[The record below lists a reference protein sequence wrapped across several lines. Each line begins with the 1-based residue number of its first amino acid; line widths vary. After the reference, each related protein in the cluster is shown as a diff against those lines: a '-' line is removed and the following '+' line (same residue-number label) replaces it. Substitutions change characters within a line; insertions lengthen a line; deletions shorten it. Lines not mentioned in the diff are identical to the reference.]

1 MFNLIK
7 TKLAIGLLLMAVVCG
22 LLYWQ
27 QSLKKNAPKTP
38 EQKSAQAPAQSF
50 VTPQFK
56 EIKSFVGTEVPD
68 YFPAELVP
76 SGTVNIIKNEERQG
90 ENQLSYLLVYES
102 KKSFTENTGFFKS
115 YLTKNKWK
123 MGPGL
128 EEGTG
133 SIISATKNNDSL
145 TVSVYQAK
153 ATDPVVINIVY
164 LKNK

>member
-1 MFNLIK
+1 MLNLNK
-7 TKLAIGLLLMAVVCG
+7 AKLAVGLLLMAAVCG

-27 QSLKKNAPKTP
+27 QSLKQPRYQAPSQQSEK
-38 EQKSAQAPAQSF
+38 APAQSF
-50 VTPQFK
+50 ATPQFK
-56 EIKSFVGTEVPD
+56 EVKSFSGNQVPD

-76 SGTVNIIKNEERQG
+76 GVGVNIIKNEERQG
-90 ENQLSYLLVYES
+90 EKQFSYLLVYES
-102 KKSFTENTGFFKS
+102 KKSFSENLAFYKS

-133 SIISATKNNDSL
+133 SIISATKNSDSL

-153 ATDPVVINIVY
+153 AADPVIINLVY